1 MTNCSSSNPPID
13 LNCSGDNS
21 REDDVQLRPCCVC
34 PETRKARD
42 ECVLRHGP
50 DSSLCKKVIE
60 AHNVCLA
67 SYGFK
72 MQ

>member
-1 MTNCSSSNPPID
+1 MTNCFSKTENKV
-13 LNCSGDNS
+13 NCPEIGGN
-21 REDDVQLRPCCVC
+21 EGEKLKPCCVC

-42 ECVLRHGP
+42 ECILRYGP
-50 DSSLCKKVIE
+50 DSDACKKVME
-60 AHNVCLA
+60 AHDACLA